1 MNNWIRVLPLAL
13 LMPAAAAA
21 QMPTKVPNG
30 LPSWS
35 YNIPDKDQ
43 PPPVEQ
49 TGQITVPGSSKAL
62 DHAERRKS
70 ARLVSRGTS
79 SRSPNRER

>member
-1 MNNWIRVLPLAL
+1 MIMNNWIRILPLAF
-13 LMPAAAAA
+13 LMPAAASA

-43 PPPVEQ
+43 PPIVEQ
-49 TGQITVPGSSKAL
+49 TGPISVPGSGKVL
-62 DHAERRKS
+62 DRAQVTSAAEASDCK
-70 ARLVSRGTS
+70 
-79 SRSPNRER
+79 